1 MHVLFT
7 IIKVMNL
14 FFCSSLEVWQIL
26 ASYFYMSSTFPLLI
40 MLKPYLEEKMTAK
53 VLSIMEKFKER
64 SSNIMTA
71 ANQTF
76 LGDDGETKSTNMM
89 GLNLKGHFPNAINAC

>member
-14 FFCSSLEVWQIL
+14 LFCSSLEVWQIS
-26 ASYFYMSSTFPLLI
+26 ASYFYMSSTFPLLT
-40 MLKPYLEEKMTAK
+40 MFKPYPEEKMTAK
-53 VLSIMEKFKER
+53 VLSIMEKYKEP

-71 ANQTF
+71 ANLAF
-76 LGDDGETKSTNMM
+76 SGDDGETKSTNMM